1 MNSVKEL
8 YGVLLKDLEEATQ
21 KCEQA
26 YSRNDYQSAAFYGGM
41 IAHIEIM
48 FDRLNHSEL
57 IKTA

>member
-1 MNSVKEL
+1 MDSKEV
-8 YGVLLKDLEEATQ
+8 YKALLEDLENVTQ
-21 KCEQA
+21 KREEA
-26 YSRNDYQSAAFYGGM
+26 YNQSDYQSAAFYGGM